1 MAVDSF
7 TNLRATIGDFL
18 NRSDLA
24 TDQADGTTVVEKFIA
39 FAEAEFNRRL
49 RVRGMV
55 NRTSLSVTN
64 QFTNLS
70 SNLDADFLDI
80 RNISLEPTSGGPIVL
95 EYKSPQ
101 AMDEFRYARGGASG
115 RPIVY
120 SMLGYSLELGPVPDG
135 TYTVEISW
143 YKKIA
148 ALSDS
153 NASNFILASHPDL
166 YVYSRLVHSAP
177 YLMDDPRLATWKAL
191 MEERMHELVEQDERG
206 EYPQTA
212 LKMNIKRPY
221 FSGAVSNPAYYR

>member
-120 SMLGYSLELGPVPDG
+120 SMLG
-135 TYTVEISW
+135 
-143 YKKIA
+143 
-148 ALSDS
+148 
-153 NASNFILASHPDL
+153 
-166 YVYSRLVHSAP
+166 
-177 YLMDDPRLATWKAL
+177 
-191 MEERMHELVEQDERG
+191 
-206 EYPQTA
+206 
-212 LKMNIKRPY
+212 
-221 FSGAVSNPAYYR
+221 